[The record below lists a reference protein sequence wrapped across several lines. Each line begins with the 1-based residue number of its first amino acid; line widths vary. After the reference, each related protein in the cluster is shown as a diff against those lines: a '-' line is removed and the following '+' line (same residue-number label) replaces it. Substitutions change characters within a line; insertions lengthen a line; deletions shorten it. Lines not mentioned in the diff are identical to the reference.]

1 MTALMTRQEPVKYE
15 RIGELIVHPDY
26 LKTLADNGLC
36 DLGAL
41 LETPG
46 ENRLDKRGLASW
58 RQRLVLA
65 LNTSNGVQKCYLKR
79 FVQPPLRQ
87 QFKNLLAG
95 FATTAEVEFHW
106 IRKLTRLG
114 IAAPQVVACGSRR
127 NGFREVA
134 SLLLTAG
141 LHGESLEKWMPRQ
154 GASLSR
160 SMKRSLSESLA
171 ALVARL
177 HNAGLVHRDLYTS
190 HIFFDVKGENDINLS
205 LLDLHR
211 VVRPRWR
218 RWRWIVK
225 DLAALNY
232 STSFSV
238 ATNADRV
245 RWLKLYLNERSVS
258 ANQGALIR
266 AVVRK
271 TGRIARHSA
280 KHGLG

>member
-1 MTALMTRQEPVKYE
+1 MTRQEPVEYE
-15 RIGELIVHPDY
+15 WIGELMVHPDY
-26 LKTLADNGLC
+26 RKTLVDNGLYA
-36 DLGAL
+36 LSAL

-65 LNTSNGVQKCYLKR
+65 LNTSNGKQKFYLKR
-79 FVQPPLRQ
+79 FTQPPLRQ

-95 FATTAEVEFHW
+95 FASTAEVEFHW
-106 IRKLTRLG
+106 IRQLTELG
-114 IAAPQVVACGSRR
+114 IAAPQVVACGCRR

-134 SLLLTAG
+134 SLLLTAE
-141 LHGESLEKWMPRQ
+141 LHGKSLEKWLPRQ

-160 SMKRSLSESLA
+160 NMKRSLSQSLA
-171 ALVARL
+171 ALVAKL
-177 HNAGLVHRDLYTS
+177 HNAGLVHRDLYMS
-190 HIFFDVKGENDINLS
+190 HIFITAKGENDVNLS
-205 LLDLHR
+205 LLDMHR
-211 VVRPRWR
+211 VGRTRWR
-218 RWRWIVK
+218 RWRRIVK

-232 STSFSV
+232 STPFSA
-238 ATNADRV
+238 ATNADRI
-245 RWLKLYLNERSVS
+245 RWLKMYLAERSVS
-258 ANQGALIR
+258 ENQRTLIR

>member
-1 MTALMTRQEPVKYE
+1 MTRQEPVEYE
-15 RIGELIVHPDY
+15 RIGELMVHPDY
-26 LKTLADNGLC
+26 RKTLVDNGLC

-65 LNTSNGVQKCYLKR
+65 LNTSNGVQRCYLKR
-79 FVQPPLRQ
+79 FTQPPLRQ

-95 FATTAEVEFHW
+95 FASTAEVEFHW
-106 IRKLTRLG
+106 IRKLTELG

-134 SLLLTAG
+134 SLLLTAE
-141 LHGESLEKWMPRQ
+141 LHGESLEKWLPRR
-154 GASLSR
+154 ASSLGR
-160 SMKRSLSESLA
+160 SMKRSLSQSLA

-177 HNAGLVHRDLYTS
+177 HNAGLVHRDLYMS
-190 HIFFDVKGENDINLS
+190 HIFVATNGKNDINLS
-205 LLDLHR
+205 LLDLQR
-211 VVRPRWR
+211 VARPRWR
-218 RWRWIVK
+218 KWRWIVK

-232 STSFSV
+232 STPFSV

-245 RWLKLYLNERSVS
+245 RWLKLYLDKRSVS
-258 ANQGALIR
+258 ANHGALIR

-271 TGRIARHSA
+271 TDRIARHSV

>member
-1 MTALMTRQEPVKYE
+1 MTALMARHEPVEYE
-15 RIGELIVHPDY
+15 WIGELMVHPDY
-26 LKTLADNGLC
+26 RKTLVDNGLC

-79 FVQPPLRQ
+79 FTRPPLRQ

-95 FATTAEVEFHW
+95 FASTAEVEFHW
-106 IRKLTRLG
+106 IRQLTGLG
-114 IAAPQVVACGSRR
+114 IATPQVVACGRR
-127 NGFREVA
+127 RSGFREVA
-134 SLLLTAG
+134 SVLLTAE
-141 LHGESLEKWMPRQ
+141 LHGESLENWLPRRT
-154 GASLSR
+154 ASLDR
-160 SMKRSLSESLA
+160 NMKRSLSQSLA
-171 ALVARL
+171 GLVARL
-177 HNAGLVHRDLYTS
+177 HNAGLVHRDLYMS
-190 HIFFDVKGENDINLS
+190 HIFITAKEGNDTHLS
-205 LLDLHR
+205 LLDLQR
-211 VVRPRWR
+211 VARSRWR

-232 STSFSV
+232 STPFSA

-245 RWLKLYLNERSVS
+245 RWLKLYLGERSGSV
-258 ANQGALIR
+258 NQRTLIR

-271 TGRIARHSA
+271 TERIARHSA